1 MGGGSSKQPAQPT
14 HTTQTVKQNVLPEY
28 LAPYVTDVAA
38 QSQAISREPYIP
50 FPGQRIAGF
59 DPSQTAAFGQVEA
72 MQKPADFGQARHFYG
87 QTGARGLQAAGY
99 GINRAGSYLA
109 GPSEQFGAAQ
119 AAQYMSP
126 YQQAVT
132 DVALRKAQE
141 EATRQQSRDYLTSA
155 GRGSA
160 GGSRQAV
167 MQAMRDR
174 ALADRSS
181 DIQIKGSE
189 RGYLSAQ
196 QQFERDRASAQR
208 GFEQDQQTR
217 YRQAQFAG
225 QYGMQGLTA
234 AGQAGRGL
242 AALGPA
248 EQQAEMQRISA
259 LERVGGVR
267 QAQGQ
272 RAMDMQYADFL
283 RQRDYPKEQMGW
295 YSGSLR
301 GLPQQMGSSELTYQR
316 DPSLGQQVVGF
327 GLAGLGAYGKYAA
340 GAAGA
345 T

>member
-1 MGGGSSKQPAQPT
+1 MGGGGGKQPAQPT
-14 HTTQTVKQNVLPEY
+14 HTTQTVKQNILPEY
-28 LAPYVTDVAA
+28 LQPYVTDVAA

-59 DPSQTAAFGQVEA
+59 DPSQTAAFQQIEG
-72 MQKPADFGQARHFYG
+72 MQKPGDFGLARGYYG
-87 QTGARGLQAAGY
+87 QTGQLGLQAAGY
-99 GINRAGSYLA
+99 GINRAGQFINA
-109 GPSEQFGAAQ
+109 PSEEFGAAQ

-141 EATRQQSRDYLTSA
+141 EATRQQGRDYLTSA

-181 DIQIKGSE
+181 DIQIRGSE

-196 QQFERDRASAQR
+196 QQFERDRMARQR
-208 GFEQDQQTR
+208 QG
-217 YRQAQFAG
+217 QFAG
-225 QYGMQGLTA
+225 QYGMQGLGM

-248 EQQAEMQRISA
+248 EQEAELRRISA

-267 QAQGQ
+267 QAMGQ
-272 RAMDMQYADFL
+272 RAMDMQYQDFL

-295 YSGSLR
+295 YSNILR
-301 GLPQQMGSSELTYQR
+301 GLPSEMGSSELTYQR
-316 DPSLGQQVVGF
+316 DPSLAQQITGL
-327 GLAGLGAYGKYAA
+327 GLAGLGAYGAYKNMT
-340 GAAGA
+340 G
-345 T
+345 

>member
-1 MGGGSSKQPAQPT
+1 MGGGGGKQPAQPT
-14 HTTQTVKQNVLPEY
+14 HTTQTVKQNILPEY
-28 LAPYVTDVAA
+28 LAPYVTDVAGQA
-38 QSQAISREPYIP
+38 QAISREGYTPY
-50 FPGQRIAGF
+50 PGQRIAGF
-59 DPSQTAAFGQVEA
+59 DPSQTAAFQQVEGLRT
-72 MQKPADFGQARHFYG
+72 PADFQQARQLYG
-87 QTGARGLQAAGY
+87 QTGTMGLQAGAAG
-99 GINRAGSYLA
+99 ISRANQYLA
-109 GPSEQFGAAQ
+109 APTQQFGAAQ

-141 EATRQQSRDYLTSA
+141 EATRQQGRDYLTSA

-196 QQFERDRASAQR
+196 QQFERDRMARQR
-208 GFEQDQQTR
+208 QG
-217 YRQAQFAG
+217 QFAG
-225 QYGMQGLTA
+225 QYGMQGLGM

-248 EQQAEMQRISA
+248 EQEAELRRISA

-267 QAQGQ
+267 QAMGQ
-272 RAMDMQYADFL
+272 RAMDMQYQDFL

-295 YSGSLR
+295 YSGILR
-301 GLPQQMGSSELTYQR
+301 GLPQQMGSSQLTYSR
-316 DPSLGQQVVGF
+316 DPSIAQQITGF
-327 GLAGLGAYGKYAA
+327 GLAGLSAFGGRGIGGGA
-340 GAAGA
+340 
-345 T
+345 

>member
-1 MGGGSSKQPAQPT
+1 MGGGSKQAAQPT

-28 LAPYVTDVAA
+28 LAPYVTDVAGQA
-38 QSQAISREPYIP
+38 QAISREPYTP

-59 DPSQTAAFGQVEA
+59 DPAQTAAFQQVA
-72 MQKPADFGQARHFYG
+72 DLRTPADFQQARQLYG
-87 QTGARGLQAAGY
+87 QTGAMGLQAGSAG
-99 GINRAGSYLA
+99 ISRANQYLA
-109 GPSEQFGAAQ
+109 APTQQFGAAQ

-196 QQFERDRASAQR
+196 QQFERDRAAAL
-208 GFEQDQQTR
+208 
-217 YRQAQFAG
+217 RQGQLGAQF
-225 QYGMQGLTA
+225 GMQGLTA
-234 AGQAGRGL
+234 QMQAGRGL

-248 EQQAEMQRISA
+248 EQRAELDRISA
-259 LERVGGVR
+259 MERVGGVR
-267 QAQGQ
+267 QAMGQ
-272 RAMDMQYADFL
+272 RAMDMSYQDFL

-295 YSGSLR
+295 YSNILR
-301 GLPQQMGSSELTYQR
+301 GLPQEMGSSELTYQR
-316 DPSLGQQVVGF
+316 DPSLAQQITGL
-327 GLAGLGAYGKYAA
+327 GLAGLGGYGAYKNM
-340 GAAGA
+340 
-345 T
+345 TT

>member
-1 MGGGSSKQPAQPT
+1 MGGGGGKQPAQPT

-189 RGYLSAQ
+189 RGFLSAQ
-196 QQFERDRASAQR
+196 QQFERDRAAAL
-208 GFEQDQQTR
+208 
-217 YRQAQFAG
+217 RQAQLGAQF
-225 QYGMQGLTA
+225 GMQGLTQ
-234 AGQAGRGL
+234 AGQAGRGF

-248 EQQAEMQRISA
+248 EQRAEFERISA

-272 RAMDMQYADFL
+272 RAMDMQYQDFL

-295 YSGSLR
+295 YSGILR

>member
-1 MGGGSSKQPAQPT
+1 MGGGGGKQPAQPT

-59 DPSQTAAFGQVEA
+59 DPAQTTAFGQVEA
-72 MQKPADFGQARHFYG
+72 MRAPADFQQARQLYG
-87 QTGARGLQAAGY
+87 QVGGMGLQAGTAG
-99 GINRAGSYLA
+99 ISRANQYLA
-109 GPSEQFGAAQ
+109 APTQQFGAAQ

-189 RGYLSAQ
+189 RGFLSAQ
-196 QQFERDRASAQR
+196 QQFERDRAAAL
-208 GFEQDQQTR
+208 
-217 YRQAQFAG
+217 RQGQLGA
-225 QYGMQGLTA
+225 QYGMQGLTQ

-248 EQQAEMQRISA
+248 EQRAEFERISA

-272 RAMDMQYADFL
+272 RAMDMQYQDFL

-295 YSGSLR
+295 YSGILR

>member
-1 MGGGSSKQPAQPT
+1 MGGGGGKQPAQPT
-14 HTTQTVKQNVLPEY
+14 HTTQTIKQNILPEY
-28 LAPYVTDVAA
+28 LAPYVKDVAA
-38 QSQAISREPYIP
+38 QSQAISREPYIT

-72 MQKPADFGQARHFYG
+72 MRKPADFQTARQLYG
-87 QTGARGLQAAGY
+87 QVGGMGLAAGAT
-99 GINRAGSYLA
+99 GISRANQYLSQPA
-109 GPSEQFGAAQ
+109 QQFGAAQ

-141 EATRQQSRDYLTSA
+141 ESTRQQGRDYLTSA

-181 DIQIKGSE
+181 DIQIRGSE

-196 QQFERDRASAQR
+196 QQFERDRAAAQ
-208 GFEQDQQTR
+208 
-217 YRQAQFAG
+217 RQAQFAG
-225 QYGMQGLTA
+225 QYGMQGLQA
-234 AGQAGRGL
+234 AGLAGRGF

-248 EQQAEMQRISA
+248 EQRAELERISA
-259 LERVGGVR
+259 MERVGGVR
-267 QAQGQ
+267 QAMGQ
-272 RAMDMQYADFL
+272 RAMDMSYQDFL

-295 YSGSLR
+295 YSGILR
-301 GLPQQMGSSELTYQR
+301 GLPQQMGSSQLTYSR
-316 DPSLGQQVVGF
+316 DPSIAQQITGF
-327 GLAGLGAYGKYAA
+327 GLAGLSAFGGRGIGGGA
-340 GAAGA
+340 
-345 T
+345 

>member
-1 MGGGSSKQPAQPT
+1 MGGGGGKQPAQPT

-87 QTGARGLQAAGY
+87 QAGARGLQAAGY

-174 ALADRSS
+174 ALAARSS

-189 RGYLSAQ
+189 RGFLSAQ
-196 QQFERDRASAQR
+196 QQFERDRAAAL
-208 GFEQDQQTR
+208 
-217 YRQAQFAG
+217 RQAQLGAQF
-225 QYGMQGLTA
+225 GMQGLTQ
-234 AGQAGRGL
+234 AGQAGRGF

-248 EQQAEMQRISA
+248 EQRAEFERISA

-272 RAMDMQYADFL
+272 RAMDMQYQDFL

-295 YSGSLR
+295 YSGILR

>member
-1 MGGGSSKQPAQPT
+1 MGGGGGGKQPAQPT

-59 DPSQTAAFGQVEA
+59 DPAQTTAFGQVEA
-72 MQKPADFGQARHFYG
+72 MRAPADFGQARHFYG

-196 QQFERDRASAQR
+196 QQFERDRAA
-208 GFEQDQQTR
+208 TL
-217 YRQAQFAG
+217 RQAQLGAQFG
-225 QYGMQGLTA
+225 IQGLGV
-234 AGQAGRGL
+234 AGQAGRGF

-248 EQQAEMQRISA
+248 EQRAEFERISA

-272 RAMDMQYADFL
+272 RAMDMQYQDFL

-295 YSGSLR
+295 YSGILR
-301 GLPQQMGSSELTYQR
+301 GLPQQMGSSEMTYSR
-316 DPSLGQQVVGF
+316 DPSVAQQITGF
-327 GLAGLGAYGKYAA
+327 GLAGLSAFA
-340 GAAGA
+340 GRGVGGSA
-345 T
+345 